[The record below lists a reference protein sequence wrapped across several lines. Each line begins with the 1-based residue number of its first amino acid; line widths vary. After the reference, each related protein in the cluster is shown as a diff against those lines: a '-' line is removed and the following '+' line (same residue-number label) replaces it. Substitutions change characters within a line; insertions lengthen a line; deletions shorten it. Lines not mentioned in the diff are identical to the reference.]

1 MKKPFSCLIFL
12 LALLPALAACGKYD
26 YSVHLS
32 EVRSDL
38 FVCEDDEFTVT
49 LSCVT
54 REYPYLSDGATGALT
69 NIVEIVLESSELVE
83 RDYCV
88 YVLGE
93 REWGGDMSFR
103 NVRGDWFY
111 SQSVSAFPEGSVS
124 LRVSWGDETREVVAT
139 SVKNEATIT
148 PEAALEFAVA
158 AETDYIKNLTQ
169 DGVFRG
175 EFYVRL
181 LRRDKNYYYV
191 GIVDTNG
198 RALSL
203 LLDSETGEVLARR
216 EPN

>member
-1 MKKPFSCLIFL
+1 MKKPFFGIIFL
-12 LALLPALAACGKYD
+12 FALLPALAACGKYD

-38 FVCEDDEFTVT
+38 FVAEDDEFTVT
-49 LSCVT
+49 LSCIT
-54 REYPYLSDGATGALT
+54 REYPYLSDGVTGALT
-69 NIVEIVLESSELVE
+69 NIVEIVLESGEIVE

-139 SVKNEATIT
+139 SVKNEATIA
-148 PEAALEFAVA
+148 PETALELAVA
-158 AETDYIKNLTQ
+158 AETDYIAGLTS
-169 DGVFRG
+169 DGVFQG

-181 LRRDKNYYYV
+181 LRRDKNYYYI
-191 GIVDTNG
+191 GIVDTSG
-198 RALSL
+198 ATLSL